1 MNQIFPEPIRNLP
14 EADIPLDGITA
25 YLSQSDTHQI
35 VFMEFEKDAVLPE
48 HFHAAQ
54 MGIVLEG
61 KIELVIDGE
70 KNFFTKGDRYFIPEG
85 VKHSGKIYAGYADM
99 TFFNEPHRYTRKG
112 K

>member
-1 MNQIFPEPIRNLP
+1 MDQIFPEPIRILP

-70 KNFFTKGDRYFIPEG
+70 KNLFTKGDRYYIPEG
-85 VKHSGKIYAGYADM
+85 VKHSARIYAGYADM
-99 TFFNEPHRYTRKG
+99 TFFNEPHRYTRKC